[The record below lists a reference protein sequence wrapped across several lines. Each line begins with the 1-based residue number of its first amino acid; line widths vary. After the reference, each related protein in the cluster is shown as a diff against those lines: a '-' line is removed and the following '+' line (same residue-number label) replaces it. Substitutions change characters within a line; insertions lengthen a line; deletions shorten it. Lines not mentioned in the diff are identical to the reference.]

1 MFIYLFA
8 HALCRLVL
16 MSENPILPVDKKTW
30 NKWLFYINVI
40 IFIIVAVFIYLL
52 IIDSYKAGS
61 ISAQNNT
68 NLLSNAWIMVVRD
81 IAFLVA
87 GLVIIFF
94 QLFSYYKQLSRRSW

>member
-1 MFIYLFA
+1 
-8 HALCRLVL
+8 

-30 NKWLFYINVI
+30 NKWSFYINVI
-40 IFIIVAVFIYLL
+40 IFFIVAVFIYLL
-52 IIDSYKAGS
+52 VIDSYNAGS
-61 ISAQNNT
+61 ISVQNNT

-87 GLVIIFF
+87 SLVIIFF